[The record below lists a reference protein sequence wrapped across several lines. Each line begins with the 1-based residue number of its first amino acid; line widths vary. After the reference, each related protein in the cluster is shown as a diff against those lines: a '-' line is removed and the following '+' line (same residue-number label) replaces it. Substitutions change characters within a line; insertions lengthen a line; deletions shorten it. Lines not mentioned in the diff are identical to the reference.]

1 MTELDIIF
9 TAYLMRSN
17 KNKTL
22 LAEHLNVSRK
32 TLSKMWSQGVETWR
46 WAEVIKAA
54 RYLGIPID
62 VLREQVTY
70 RKENKT

>member
-1 MTELDIIF
+1 MTDLDIIF

-32 TLSKMWSQGVETWR
+32 TLSKMWGQGVETWR
-46 WAEVIKAA
+46 WSEVVKAA
-54 RYLGIPID
+54 RFLGIPID

-70 RKENKT
+70 RKEK